1 MLTRSYG
8 SARTFPAIKKM
19 ADLKPRLSE
28 CIFGALVFGLLLAFF
43 ALPNPVKGQGA
54 NSTLLGTVTD
64 VSGAVV
70 PNASVQVTNVATGVG
85 QTVKTDSQG
94 RYTVVDLIP
103 GSYNVQVS
111 AAGFQTLLRSGI
123 TLTVGSQ
130 TVVDVALSP
139 GQQQQTVTVQAEAS
153 QVDVVSSTLSS
164 VVEQKQISDLPL
176 NGRNFTDLIALAPG
190 ITTGNGVGAP
200 GGPGTNLLYG
210 LEANF
215 SVSGARSEGQ
225 AYLLDDVDI
234 QGFRNHG
241 SGSGVLGTTLGIEA
255 IAEFEVLTNTY
266 GAQFGGN
273 GAVVN
278 TASKSGTNAFHGSLY
293 EFFRNSD
300 LDSRNFFDPPQIPAY
315 RQNQFGG
322 SLGGPIKK
330 DKLFFFVNDEELRK
344 VQGQTIPSFIPDA
357 NMLKGLVPCAL
368 APNLACSGGLA
379 NVGVSPAAAP
389 FLALFPQ
396 TTAVSPNGIL
406 EVPEVANNAGNENY
420 LLARVDYTMDE
431 KDSFFARYVHD
442 GANTVLPFLGSPL
455 PPTWPERGTT
465 GNDFATVEWR
475 RIVTPTI
482 VNLLR
487 FSYTRTAET
496 DNEVNLNPTPALNFY
511 SGHQNGNFSVPGLS
525 LVGTSIFAPILQV
538 QNKFPVADDL
548 IWNKGAHSFKF
559 GGLISRVQSNFTQDG
574 WWGGSY
580 TFPSIPAFLQAQP
593 VLFIG
598 PIPGY
603 TDSTRDFREIDVD
616 GYAQDEWKATSKLT
630 VNIGVRYEFVTNPN
644 TDLQP
649 LNNIINPPFGTFVP
663 VPHVF
668 ESNPSTKN
676 WDPRIGLAFDPFKD
690 HKTSIRVGA
699 GIFYDPIEARTYASG
714 YYFNK
719 PYELAFEFFP
729 PFPNPFSTGY
739 SIPSEIVGVDYNIHD
754 TPHMYQW
761 NFNIQRELFENTVLT
776 VGYVGSRGLHL
787 YEGRDLNPVEPN
799 VVNGVDYFGQL
810 VNGSIVSN
818 PRENT
823 ALGALSSE
831 APVGDS
837 HYNSLQVGLNR
848 RFSHG
853 LQGQVSY
860 TWSKCID
867 DASGTS
873 GLEGGVPWVD
883 PLDGSYD
890 KGRCQFDR
898 SQFVKLGSIYAFPF
912 KGNLLVTGWQLSGN
926 FTYSSGAPWNVTLAW
941 DQAGNGETGEERPNI
956 ISGVNP
962 IIGNVNEWANPAAFS
977 VPAVG
982 TLGDLQRNYLS
993 GPGLVDLDLAVL
1005 KDTRLSE
1012 KFRLQFRAEFF
1023 NIANHPNF
1031 GLPNGEVFAEGPN
1044 GTGVP
1049 NSTFGQIT
1057 YTTTSSRQI
1066 QFALKLLF

>member
-1 MLTRSYG
+1 MG
-8 SARTFPAIKKM
+8 DKKM
-19 ADLKPRLSE
+19 AHLKPRRSK
-28 CIFGALVFGLLLAFF
+28 CVFTGIIFGLLLALL
-43 ALPNPVKGQGA
+43 ALPNLVYGQGA
-54 NSTLLGTVTD
+54 NATLLGTVTD
-64 VSGAVV
+64 VSGASV
-70 PNASVQVTNVATGVG
+70 PNASVQVTNVATGVR
-85 QTVKTDSQG
+85 QAVTTDSQG

-103 GSYNVQVS
+103 GNYEVQVS
-111 AAGFQTLLRSGI
+111 AMGFQTVLRSGI
-123 TLTVGSQ
+123 TLIVGSQ
-130 TVVDVALSP
+130 SVVDIALSP

-164 VVEQKQISDLPL
+164 VVEQKQIADLPL

-200 GGPGTNLLYG
+200 ATGSNLLYG

-234 QGFRNHG
+234 QGFWAHG
-241 SGSGVLGTTLGIEA
+241 AGSGVLGTTLGIEA
-255 IAEFEVLTNTY
+255 IAEFSVLTNTY
-266 GAQFGGN
+266 SAQFGGN

-278 TASKSGTNAFHGSLY
+278 TASKSGTNSYHGSLY

-300 LDSRNFFDPPQIPAY
+300 LDARNFFDGAIPAY

-357 NMLKGLVPCAL
+357 NMLKGFVPCAL
-368 APNLACSGGLA
+368 APTVTCSGGLA
-379 NVGVSPAAAP
+379 NVGVSAAAAP
-389 FLALFPQ
+389 FLSLFPQ

-406 EVPEVANNAGNENY
+406 EVPEVANNTGSENY
-420 LLARVDYTMDE
+420 FLGRVDYTADE

-442 GANTVLPFLGSPL
+442 GGSTILPFLGSPL
-455 PPTWPERGTT
+455 PPTWPEKGTT

-475 RIVTPTI
+475 RLVTPSL

-487 FSYTRTAET
+487 FSYTRTEET
-496 DNEVNLNPTPALNFY
+496 DNEVNVNPTPALNFY

-580 TFPSIPAFLQAQP
+580 TFPSIPAFLTGNP

-598 PIPGY
+598 PIPPY
-603 TDSTRDFREIDVD
+603 TDSTRDFREIEVD

-630 VNIGVRYEFVTNPN
+630 VNIGLRYEFVTNPV
-644 TDLQP
+644 THEQP
-649 LNNIINPPFGTFVP
+649 LYNIINAPFGNFVP

-668 ESNPSTKN
+668 ESNPDTKN
-676 WDPRIGLAFDPFKD
+676 FDPRIGLAFDPFKD
-690 HKTSIRVGA
+690 HKTSIRIGA
-699 GIFYDPIEARTYASG
+699 GIFYDPIRARTYASG

-729 PFPNPFSTGY
+729 PFPNPFATGY
-739 SIPSEIVGVDYNIHD
+739 SSPSEIVGIDYNTHD
-754 TPHMYQW
+754 VPHMYQW
-761 NFNIQRELFENTVLT
+761 NFNIQHELFENTVLT

-787 YEGRDLNPVEPN
+787 YEGRDLNPVEPQDI
-799 VVNGVDYFGQL
+799 NGVETFGSL
-810 VNGSIVSN
+810 ATSGPLAGTVVGF
-818 PRENT
+818 PRENP
-823 ALGALSSE
+823 AAPSLSDE
-831 APVGDS
+831 APVGNS

-853 LQGQVSY
+853 LQGQLSY

-867 DASGTS
+867 NASGTS

-883 PLDGSYD
+883 PVNGSYD

-898 SQFVKLGSIYAFPF
+898 SQFVKYSSVYSFPF
-912 KGNLLVTGWQLSGN
+912 KGNVLIEGWQLSGN
-926 FTYSSGAPWNVTLAW
+926 FTYSSGAPWNITLAW
-941 DQAGNGETGEERPNI
+941 DQAGNGQTNEERPNI

-962 IIGNVNEWANPAAFS
+962 IIGNVNQWGNPAAFS
-977 VPAVG
+977 TPAPG

-993 GPGLVDLDLAVL
+993 GPGLVDLDMALL
-1005 KDTRLSE
+1005 KDTRIHERL
-1012 KFRLQFRAEFF
+1012 RLQFRAEFF
-1023 NIANHPNF
+1023 NVANHSNF
-1031 GLPNGEVFAEGPN
+1031 GLPNGTALAQGPN
-1044 GTGVP
+1044 GTGIP

>member
-1 MLTRSYG
+1 
-8 SARTFPAIKKM
+8 M
-19 ADLKPRLSE
+19 AHLKPRRNKYVFTA
-28 CIFGALVFGLLLAFF
+28 IVFGLLFALL
-43 ALPNPVKGQGA
+43 ALPNLVNGQGA
-54 NSTLLGTVTD
+54 NATLLGTVTD

-70 PNASVQVTNVATGVG
+70 PNASVQVTNVATGVA

-103 GSYNVQVS
+103 GSYNVQAS
-111 AAGFQTLLRSGI
+111 AMGFQTVLRSGI

-130 TVVDVALSP
+130 TVVDIPLSP
-139 GQQQQTVTVQAEAS
+139 GQQQQTVTVEAQAS

-164 VVEQKQISDLPL
+164 VVQQKQISDLPL

-200 GGPGTNLLYG
+200 AGGANLLYG

-225 AYLLDDVDI
+225 AYLLDDQDI
-234 QGFRNHG
+234 QGFWAHG
-241 SGSGVLGTTLGIEA
+241 SGSGVLGTTLGVEA

-266 GAQFGGN
+266 SAQFGGN

-278 TASKSGTNAFHGSLY
+278 TASKSGTNTFHGSAY
-293 EFFRNSD
+293 EFFRNSA
-300 LDSRNFFDPPQIPAY
+300 LDARNFFDPSQIPAY

-344 VQGQTIPSFIPDA
+344 SQGETVPTFIPDA
-357 NMLKGLVPCAL
+357 NVHKGLVPCNL
-368 APNLACSGGLA
+368 APNLPCSGGLA
-379 NVGVSPAAAP
+379 NVGVSAAAAP
-389 FLALFPQ
+389 ILALYPA
-396 TTAVSPNGIL
+396 TTQVSPNGIL
-406 EVPEVANNAGNENY
+406 EVPEVASNTGDENY
-420 LLARVDYTMDE
+420 FLGRVDYTIDE
-431 KDSFFARYVHD
+431 KDSVFMRYVHD
-442 GANTVLPFLGSPL
+442 GASTILPFLGSPD
-455 PPTWPERGTT
+455 PPRWPEQGIT
-465 GNDFATVEWR
+465 GNNFATVEWR
-475 RIVTPTI
+475 RIVTPTV

-487 FSYTRTAET
+487 FSFTRTLET
-496 DNEVNLNPTPALNFY
+496 DNQVNLNPTPALNFY
-511 SGHQNGNFSVPGLS
+511 SGHQNGGVSVTGLS
-525 LVGTSIFAPILQV
+525 LLGTSIFAPLSQV
-538 QNKFPVADDL
+538 QNKFPVADDV
-548 IWNKGAHSFKF
+548 IWNKGSHSFKF
-559 GGLISRVQSNFTQDG
+559 GGLLSRVQSNFTQDG

-580 TFPSIPAFLQAQP
+580 TFTSIPNFLEGVP
-593 VLFIG
+593 FLFIG
-598 PIPGY
+598 PIPPY
-603 TDSTRDFREIDVD
+603 TDSSRDFREIEVD

-630 VNIGVRYEFVTNPN
+630 VNMGVRYEFVTNP
-644 TDLQP
+644 TTHEQP

-668 ESNPSTKN
+668 ASNPSTRN

-699 GIFYDPIEARTYASG
+699 GIFYDPIRARTYASG

-729 PFPNPFSTGY
+729 PFPNAFSTGY
-739 SIPSEIVGVDYNIHD
+739 SIPSEIVGIDYNIHNS
-754 TPHMYQW
+754 PHMYQW
-761 NFNIQRELFENTVLT
+761 NFNIQHELFESTVLT

-787 YEGRDLNPVEPN
+787 YEGRDINPVLPN
-799 VVNGVDYFGQL
+799 IVNGVSYFGYL
-810 VNGSIVSN
+810 SSTGSIVSN

-848 RFSHG
+848 RFSHNV
-853 LQGQVSY
+853 LGQVSY

-867 DASGTS
+867 NSSGTS
-873 GLEGGVPWVD
+873 GLEGGAPWTD
-883 PLDGSYD
+883 PLAGNYD
-890 KGRCQFDR
+890 EGRCQFDR
-898 SQFVKLGSIYAFPF
+898 SQFLKFGGVYSFPF
-912 KGNLLVTGWQLSGN
+912 KGNVLVSGWQLSGD
-926 FTYSSGAPWNVTLAW
+926 FTYSSGAPWNVLLGW
-941 DQAGNGETGEERPNI
+941 DQAGNGNSGEERPNI
-956 ISGVNP
+956 VSGVNP
-962 IIGNVNEWANPAAFS
+962 IIGSVNGYANPAAFS

-982 TLGDLQRNYLS
+982 TLGNLQRDYLS
-993 GPGLVDLDLAVL
+993 GPGLVDLDMALL
-1005 KDTRLSE
+1005 KDNRLSE

-1023 NIANHPNF
+1023 NVANHPNF
-1031 GLPNGEVFAEGPN
+1031 GLPNATAFAEGPN
-1044 GTGVP
+1044 ATGIP
-1049 NSTFGQIT
+1049 NPTFGQIT

>member
-1 MLTRSYG
+1 
-8 SARTFPAIKKM
+8 M
-19 ADLKPRLSE
+19 AHLKPRRSE
-28 CIFGALVFGLLLAFF
+28 CVFIVMVFCLVAAL
-43 ALPNPVKGQGA
+43 LPNLVNGQGA
-54 NSTLLGTVTD
+54 NATLLGTVTD

-70 PNASVQVTNVATGVG
+70 PGASVQVTNTATGVR

-94 RYTVVDLIP
+94 RYTAVDLIP
-103 GSYNVQVS
+103 GSYEVQAS
-111 AAGFQTLLRSGI
+111 ATGFQTVVRSGI

-130 TVVDVALSP
+130 TVVDIPLSP

-164 VVEQKQISDLPL
+164 VVQTKQIEDLPL

-190 ITTGNGVGAP
+190 ITTGNGVGSP

-234 QGFRNHG
+234 QGFWAHG

-266 GAQFGGN
+266 SAQFGGN

-278 TASKSGTNAFHGSLY
+278 TASKSGTNSFHGSLY

-300 LDSRNFFDPPQIPAY
+300 LDARNFFDPAQIPAY

-344 VQGQTIPSFIPDA
+344 AQGQTVPTFLPDA
-357 NMLKGLVPCAL
+357 NMLKGLVPCSL

-396 TTAVSPNGIL
+396 TTAVSPTGIL
-406 EVPEVANNAGNENY
+406 EVPEVASNTGNENY
-420 LLARVDYTMDE
+420 LLARVDYTLDE
-431 KDSFFARYVHD
+431 KNSLFARYVHD
-442 GANTVLPFLGSPL
+442 GANTVLPFLGSPI
-455 PPTWPERGTT
+455 PPQWPEKGITA
-465 GNDFATVEWR
+465 NDFTTMEWR
-475 RIVTPTI
+475 RLITPSL
-482 VNLLR
+482 VNLIR
-487 FSYTRTAET
+487 FSYTRTSES
-496 DNEVNLNPTPALNFY
+496 DNEVNLNPDPALNFY
-511 SGHQNGNFSVPGLS
+511 SGHQNGNISVPGFS
-525 LVGTSIFAPILQV
+525 LLGTSIFAPILQV
-538 QNKFPVADDL
+538 QNKFPLGDDL
-548 IWNKGAHSFKF
+548 IWNKGPHSLKF
-559 GGLISRVQSNFTQDG
+559 GGIFSRIQSNFTQDG

-580 TFPSIPAFLQAQP
+580 TFPSIPAFLEGSP
-593 VLFIG
+593 ILFIG

-603 TDSTRDFREIDVD
+603 TDSTRDFREIEVD
-616 GYAQDEWKATSKLT
+616 GYAQDEWKATSRLT
-630 VNIGVRYEFVTNPN
+630 VNMGVRYEFVTDPV
-644 TDLQP
+644 TAKQP
-649 LNNIINPPFGTFVP
+649 LYNITDPPYGTFVR

-668 ESNPSTKN
+668 ASNPSTKN

-699 GIFYDPIEARTYASG
+699 GIFYDPIQARTYASG

-729 PFPNPFSTGY
+729 PFPNPFATGY
-739 SIPSEIVGVDYNIHD
+739 SIPSEIVGIDYNINNS
-754 TPHMYQW
+754 PHMYQW
-761 NFNIQRELFENTVLT
+761 NFNIQHELFESTVLT

-787 YEGRDLNPVEPN
+787 YEGRDINPVLPEDI
-799 VVNGVDYFGQL
+799 NGVETFGYL
-810 VNGSIVSN
+810 SPTGSIVSF
-818 PRENT
+818 PRENP

-831 APVGDS
+831 APVANS

-853 LQGQVSY
+853 LQAQLSY

-867 DASGTS
+867 NGSGTS
-873 GLEGGVPWVD
+873 GLENGAPWVD
-883 PLDGSYD
+883 PLNGSYD
-890 KGRCQFDR
+890 EGRCNFDR
-898 SQFVKLGSIYAFPF
+898 SQFVKFSSVYQFPF
-912 KGNLLVTGWQLSGN
+912 QGNRLVTGWQLSGN
-926 FTYSSGAPWNVTLAW
+926 FTYSSGAPWNPVLAW
-941 DQAGNGETGEERPNI
+941 DQAGNGQNGQERPNI

-962 IIGNVNEWANPAAFS
+962 IIGNVNEWGNPAAFS

-993 GPGLVDLDLAVL
+993 GPDLVDLDLAVL

-1012 KFRLQFRAEFF
+1012 RTRLQFRAEFF

-1031 GLPNGEVFAEGPN
+1031 GLPNPTAFAEGPN
-1044 GTGVP
+1044 GTGIP

-1057 YTTTSSRQI
+1057 YTTTSARQI
-1066 QFALKLLF
+1066 QLALKLLF